1 MGGRWDRRWWLKEAR
16 FEMLREEMGTWVVAG
31 VLVPSIET
39 IGGRFRSRTFS
50 KFRLV
55 RMGKR
60 VDQM

>member
-1 MGGRWDRRWWLKEAR
+1 
-16 FEMLREEMGTWVVAG
+16 MGTWVVAG